1 MKLLWGCSLTSIWH
15 IKSLWSTAVIG
26 SSCSWPWSHWLSDLR
41 IPSLI
46 QPKTHQLLMNWM
58 AASLFTPSL
67 WILMSF
73 YPTQSKNA
81 WGEYC
86 RSQNFSHAPHL
97 QPFLLWGQALCDKW
111 TALILIWVEIEFSIK
126 SENFSISASLGNAD
140 ATNEAIV
147 VTKARLLAPQLSP
160 TKQYSTTSNSI

>member
-58 AASLFTPSL
+58 AASLFTSSL

-73 YPTQSKNA
+73 YPTQSKM
-81 WGEYC
+81 
-86 RSQNFSHAPHL
+86 
-97 QPFLLWGQALCDKW
+97 
-111 TALILIWVEIEFSIK
+111 VEK
-126 SENFSISASLGNAD
+126 NVGHRISAMLLTCSHSSFEVRHCVI
-140 ATNEAIV
+140 NEQPSSWSELKLNFRSRV
-147 VTKARLLAPQLSP
+147 KTSPSQHPWEMQMQQTKQLLSP
-160 TKQYSTTSNSI
+160 RPDCWLLNGLHWAIFNDIS